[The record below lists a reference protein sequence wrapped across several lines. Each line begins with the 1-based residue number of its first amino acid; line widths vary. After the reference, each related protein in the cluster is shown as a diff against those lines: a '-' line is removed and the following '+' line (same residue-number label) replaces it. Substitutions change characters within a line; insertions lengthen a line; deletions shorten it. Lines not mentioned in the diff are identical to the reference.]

1 MQDIQQAFEQY
12 LSDIQQRDTYPVVR
26 VKDVKDA
33 LIPQFIV
40 EGQAL
45 SEVMRKIAQLIQ
57 EYRVRGLLERIK
69 PGVYQYDA
77 EGKPG
82 QEAGTDLALGFDSST
97 QRATPTD
104 LARGFPVAPFL
115 LPDLVS
121 VAALARSPHLLVSS
135 LESANFES
143 LHGLSF

>member
-1 MQDIQQAFEQY
+1 MQDIQQAFENY
-12 LSDIQQRDTYPVVR
+12 LSDIQQRDTFPVVR

-57 EYRVRGLLERIK
+57 EYRLRGLLERIK

-82 QEAGTDLALGFDSST
+82 QQAGTDLALGSDRST
-97 QRATPTD
+97 QQAAPSD
-104 LARGFPVAPFL
+104 LARSFPAAPYL
-115 LPDLVS
+115 LADLAS
-121 VAALARSPHLLVSS
+121 VATLARSPHLLISS
-135 LESANFES
+135 IESANFES